1 MSQVQIRA
9 ATSAG
14 KTVAVYGA
22 YGHTARFVIEELRRR
37 GLVPRLCGRDA
48 AKLAELAGA
57 YPHLQRCQAAI
68 DDPQALDRMLQGA
81 VAVLNCAGP
90 FLDTAAP
97 VLEAALR
104 AGLPYLDLCAEQG
117 AVLDLVA
124 DYDDRARAAGIVAI
138 PAMAFFG
145 GLADLLTT
153 AALDGGSDA
162 DAVEIAVALDRWHPT
177 LGTRVTGQR
186 NQRPRLVIADG
197 RLAPLA
203 QPPATREWTFPPPF
217 GAQATLA
224 LPFSEIATLS
234 RHLRCAQ
241 VDSYMNLTAVQ
252 DVRDP
257 GTPTPTAVDASGRS
271 AQRYVVDVRVRRHGR
286 SRRATAQ
293 GQDIYAVSAPL
304 IVEALVRILDGRAKA
319 VGVVAPGQAFDAAD
333 FLASLTTLEWTL
345 DPNP

>member
-1 MSQVQIRA
+1 MSR
-9 ATSAG
+9 TPNYAG
-14 KTVAVYGA
+14 QTVAVYGA
-22 YGHTARFVIEELRRR
+22 YGHTARFVIDELLRR
-37 GLVPRLCGRDA
+37 GLVPRLCGRDVD
-48 AKLAELAGA
+48 KLATLARA
-57 YPHLQRCQAAI
+57 YPDLQRYEASI
-68 DDPQALDRMLQGA
+68 EDPQALDRMLQGA

-145 GLADLLTT
+145 GLADLLTI

-162 DAVEIAVALDRWHPT
+162 DTVEIAVALDHWHPT

-203 QPPATREWTFPPPF
+203 QPPATREWAFPLPF
-217 GAQATLA
+217 GAQATVA
-224 LPFSEIATLS
+224 LPFSEIAVLS
-234 RHLRCAQ
+234 RHLRCTR
-241 VDSYMNLTAVQ
+241 VDSYMNLIAVQ

-257 GTPTPTAVDASGRS
+257 GTPTPTAVDENGRS
-271 AQRYVVDVRVRRHGR
+271 AQRYVVDVQVRRHGH

-333 FLASLTTLEWTL
+333 FLNSLTALEWVL

>member
-1 MSQVQIRA
+1 MSHAQIRA
-9 ATSAG
+9 AASAG

-22 YGHTARFVIEELRRR
+22 YGHTAGFVIDELLRR

-48 AKLAELAGA
+48 AKLAELADA
-57 YPHLQRCQAAI
+57 YPHLQRGQASI
-68 DDPQALDRMLQGA
+68 EDPQALDRMLQGA

-124 DYDDRARAAGIVAI
+124 DYDEQARAAGIVAI

-153 AALDGGSDA
+153 AALDGASDA
-162 DAVEIAVALDRWHPT
+162 DAVEIAVALDSWHPT

-257 GTPTPTAVDASGRS
+257 GTPTPTAVDESGRS
-271 AQRYVVDVRVRRHGR
+271 AQRYVVDVQVRRDGR

-304 IVEALVRILDGRAKA
+304 IVEALVRILDGRAIA

-333 FLASLTTLEWTL
+333 FLTSLTTLEWTL
-345 DPNP
+345 DQHP

>member
-1 MSQVQIRA
+1 MSR
-9 ATSAG
+9 TPSHAG
-14 KTVAVYGA
+14 LTVAVYGA
-22 YGHTARFVIEELRRR
+22 YGHTARFVIDELLRR
-37 GLVPRLCGRDA
+37 GLVPRLCGRNAD
-48 AKLAELAGA
+48 KLAALAHA
-57 YPHLQRCQAAI
+57 YPDLQRYQASI
-68 DDPQALDRMLQGA
+68 EDPQSLDRMLPGA
-81 VAVLNCAGP
+81 AAVLNCAGP
-90 FLDTAAP
+90 FLDTASP

-104 AGLPYLDLCAEQG
+104 ACLPYLDLCAEQG

-162 DAVEIAVALDRWHPT
+162 DTVEIAVALDRWHPT

-197 RLAPLA
+197 KLAPLA
-203 QPPATREWTFPPPF
+203 QPPATREWAFPPPF
-217 GAQATLA
+217 GAQATVT
-224 LPFSEIATLS
+224 LPFSEIAVLS
-234 RHLRCAQ
+234 RHLRCTR

-257 GTPTPTAVDASGRS
+257 GTPTPTAVDEKGRS
-271 AQRYVVDVRVRRHGR
+271 AQRYVVEAQVRRHGH

-319 VGVVAPGQAFDAAD
+319 VGVLAPGQAFDAAD
-333 FLASLTTLEWTL
+333 FLDSLAALEWTL
-345 DPNP
+345 DQHP

>member
-1 MSQVQIRA
+1 MSR
-9 ATSAG
+9 TPNHAG
-14 KTVAVYGA
+14 QTVAVYGA
-22 YGHTARFVIEELRRR
+22 YGHTARFVIDELLRR

-48 AKLAELAGA
+48 AKLAELADA
-57 YPHLQRCQAAI
+57 YPNLQRCQASI
-68 DDPQALDRMLQGA
+68 EDPQSLDRMLQGA
-81 VAVLNCAGP
+81 GAVLNCAGP

-162 DAVEIAVALDRWHPT
+162 DTVEIAVALDRWHPT

-186 NQRPRLVIADG
+186 DQRQRLVIADG
-197 RLAPLA
+197 KLAPLA
-203 QPPATREWTFPPPF
+203 QPPATREWAFPPPF
-217 GAQATLA
+217 GAQATVA
-224 LPFSEIATLS
+224 LPFSEIVVLS
-234 RHLRCAQ
+234 RHLRCTR

-257 GTPTPTAVDASGRS
+257 GTPTPTAVDENGRS
-271 AQRYVVDVRVRRHGR
+271 AQRYVVDVQVRRHGH
-286 SRRATAQ
+286 SRRATAH

-304 IVEALVRILDGRAKA
+304 IVEALVRILDGRTQA
-319 VGVVAPGQAFDAAD
+319 VGVVAPGQAFDATD
-333 FLASLTTLEWTL
+333 FLDSLTALEWTL